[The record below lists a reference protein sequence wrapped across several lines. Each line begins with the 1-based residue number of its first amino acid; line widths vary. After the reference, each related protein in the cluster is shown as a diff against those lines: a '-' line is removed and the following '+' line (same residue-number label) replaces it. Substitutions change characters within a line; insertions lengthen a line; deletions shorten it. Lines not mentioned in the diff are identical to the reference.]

1 MSAPEDLHFA
11 RLLNWAEGR
20 LSEEETARIA
30 AAVAIADQETRDTV
44 EWIGQFLRASR
55 AMPLHTPPA
64 ELSERL
70 RQSFAEHMVTGSRG
84 PYSEAMLLHDTRLPS
99 AAAGMRT
106 SSTDEVVH
114 LVLGTELGR
123 LLMDVVRVA
132 PGLLDI
138 RGVVLFDEA
147 ARNDAVELSF
157 LHDRVLR
164 GMVRSGGD
172 GQFEVRE
179 ISDQIDELWVT
190 QGDVRVR
197 ASLSFQS

>member
-1 MSAPEDLHFA
+1 MKPQQNL
-11 RLLNWAEGR
+11 RLAQLLDWVEGR
-20 LSEEETARIA
+20 LSEEEGAQVA
-30 AAVAIADQETRDTV
+30 AAVALADQETRDTV
-44 EWIGQFLRASR
+44 EWIGQFLQASR
-55 AMPLHTPPA
+55 AMPLHAPPP

-70 RQSFAEHMVTGSRG
+70 RRSFTHHVLNSFHGRF
-84 PYSEAMLLHDTRLPS
+84 SEAEVLHDTRLPA

-106 SSTDEVVH
+106 SNTDEVVH

-123 LLMDVVRVA
+123 LVMDAVRVA

-138 RGVVLFDEA
+138 RGFVSFEA
-147 ARNDAVELSF
+147 TASHDAVELSF

-172 GQFEVRE
+172 GRFDVCG

-197 ASLSFQS
+197 ASLSFRP